1 MTPLTT
7 RLATDDMVAREAF
20 ILDPSI
26 EIFVIETNR
35 QELASRMTV
44 VLEKL
49 VKVLFSKCACRLFPE
64 N

>member
-1 MTPLTT
+1 MT
-7 RLATDDMVAREAF
+7 RLANDYAVTREAY

-26 EIFVIETNR
+26 ERFVIETNR
-35 QELASRMTV
+35 QELASRTTV